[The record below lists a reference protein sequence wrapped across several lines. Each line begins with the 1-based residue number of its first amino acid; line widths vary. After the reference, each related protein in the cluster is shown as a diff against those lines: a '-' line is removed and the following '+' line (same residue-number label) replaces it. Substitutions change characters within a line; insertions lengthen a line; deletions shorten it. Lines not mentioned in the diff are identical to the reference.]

1 MVAHQA
7 NLSSEVAP
15 ERRDL
20 TRYLKLCGGLDASPE
35 MAEHKGNTLGF
46 LFMSVLSL
54 PKPIALTE
62 LRALAAAEVGHRVIP
77 FGNTTLDRRLGSGGL
92 RAGALHEATGLTS
105 SLADDAA
112 TTLFLA
118 GVAARESA
126 NMGGAVLWVATGSNL
141 YGPALEHVGLPACN
155 VIYAQPRD
163 ETTLLAAVEDAVR
176 DGTPSA
182 IVAEANKVSMVA
194 TRRLQLVAAE
204 ADMPVLL
211 FRRPRGRN
219 QDAFAEPSAAW
230 TRWRIGA
237 APSERLSAPGVGRAR
252 WSIELARQ
260 RGGEGFS
267 LIVEGCDETGRL
279 AVPAESSH
287 RTAETARPVRIAA
300 A

>member
-1 MVAHQA
+1 
-7 NLSSEVAP
+7 
-15 ERRDL
+15 
-20 TRYLKLCGGLDASPE
+20 
-35 MAEHKGNTLGF
+35 
-46 LFMSVLSL
+46 MSVAGPSPTPNL
-54 PKPIALTE
+54 AH
-62 LRALAAAEVGHRVIP
+62 LRAIAAPGCGYRVLP
-77 FGNTTLDRRLGSGGL
+77 FGIGAIDSRLREGGL
-92 RAGALHEATGLTS
+92 RAGALHEAAAVNNTLT
-105 SLADDAA
+105 DDAA
-112 TTLFLA
+112 ATLFLA
-118 GVAARESA
+118 GIAAREAARAS
-126 NMGGAVLWVATGSNL
+126 GQVLWASSRGDL
-141 YGPALEHVGLPACN
+141 YAPALEQAGLSSAN
-155 VIYAQPRD
+155 TIHAQPRD
-163 ETTLLAAVEDAVR
+163 ELSLLAVVEDAVR
-176 DGTPSA
+176 DGTPTA
-182 IVAEANKVSMVA
+182 IVAEASRVSMVA

-287 RTAETARPVRIAA
+287 RTAKTAGPVRIAA